1 MEEIYEEVYFD
12 QYCKTCKY
20 VNLNDN
26 ETPCDECLEE
36 PVNLYS
42 HKPVRWEEESKRK

>member
-12 QYCKTCKY
+12 KYCKTCKH
-20 VNLNDN
+20 VKLKDN

-42 HKPVRWEEESKRK
+42 HKPVRWEEGSKQK